1 MADVNT
7 VRRIVKLN
15 GGRLTGKTRL
25 QKSAYFLESYDVG
38 FGLEFEYHHYGPYS
52 EELASL
58 AEDARDLQLMKI
70 QWDTSLNGAE
80 YAIFIDTSGQLP
92 DDPEDRRRSDILGI
106 LRDYTSTELELA
118 ATADFLARTGHDQA
132 WEETARRKSSKI
144 TPERVAHSKA
154 LLRRLEQ

>member
-58 AEDARDLQLMKI
+58 AEDARDLQLMKFNGI
-70 QWDTSLNGAE
+70 PLLMVPNTPFSLTLRGS
-80 YAIFIDTSGQLP
+80 FPMTPRIDAVRIYLVFC
-92 DDPEDRRRSDILGI
+92 EIIL
-106 LRDYTSTELELA
+106 LQSL
-118 ATADFLARTGHDQA
+118 
-132 WEETARRKSSKI
+132 S
-144 TPERVAHSKA
+144 
-154 LLRRLEQ
+154 

>member
-58 AEDARDLQLMKI
+58 AEDARDF
-70 QWDTSLNGAE
+70 S
-80 YAIFIDTSGQLP
+80 
-92 DDPEDRRRSDILGI
+92 
-106 LRDYTSTELELA
+106 
-118 ATADFLARTGHDQA
+118 
-132 WEETARRKSSKI
+132 
-144 TPERVAHSKA
+144 
-154 LLRRLEQ
+154 